1 MAVHIPE
8 GVVSVKPQQVAGWT
22 IAISEGAITPY
33 DSHGETISEGV
44 KEVSW
49 TAATPLPD
57 NQMQQFGLSMKMPD
71 KAGETIYFPVVQTC
85 QEGVTRWISIPAEGQ
100 NEPEH
105 PAAAVKLLPAAEGDG
120 HGDAGA
126 AKAEETATDDTDQES
141 VAQAGEVGDNDSDTL
156 AIVALVVGALGLLAG
171 GTALVSRRR

>member
-1 MAVHIPE
+1 M
-8 GVVSVKPQQVAGWT
+8 
-22 IAISEGAITPY
+22 
-33 DSHGETISEGV
+33 
-44 KEVSW
+44 
-49 TAATPLPD
+49 
-57 NQMQQFGLSMKMPD
+57 
-71 KAGETIYFPVVQTC
+71 
-85 QEGVTRWISIPAEGQ
+85 
-100 NEPEH
+100 
-105 PAAAVKLLPAAEGDG
+105 KLLPAAEGDG